1 MWEKWTM
8 TWAWTGNVGAL
19 PMARD
24 KVTMG
29 GEPFVITIHDTVE
42 NILARTG
49 DANGTVAFATD
60 TNDIY
65 IYNTASI
72 DRWGTVEDN

>member
-1 MWEKWTM
+1 M

-19 PMARD
+19 PMSRD

-29 GEPFVITIHDTVE
+29 GEPFVISIHDTVE
-42 NILARTG
+42 NILARSG
-49 DANGTVAFATD
+49 DPNGTVAFATD

>member
-1 MWEKWTM
+1 MLEHYPWT
-8 TWAWTGNVGAL
+8 
-19 PMARD
+19 RD

-29 GEPFVITIHDTVE
+29 GEPFEISIFDTVE
-42 NILARTG
+42 NILARSG
-49 DANGTVAFATD
+49 DPNGTVAFATD

-65 IYNTASI
+65 VYNTASI